1 MAQNTAQQNPIQ
13 ITVRPHRRDTN
24 KDPITVTLS
33 RPLAGNQVLII
44 ANEGASLIPIQD
56 RDNEGALKGRNPNNQ
71 DYEVLVFVYLN
82 YKENKIYIQH
92 DFRLDP
98 PPHMDV

>member
-1 MAQNTAQQNPIQ
+1 MTQYKVT
-13 ITVRPHRRDTN
+13 PHREYPN
-24 KDPITVTLS
+24 QEPITVTLS

-44 ANEGASLIPIQD
+44 ANEGASIIPIQD
-56 RDNEGALKGRNPNNQ
+56 RDNEGALKGCNPNNQ

-92 DFRLDP
+92 SLRLED